1 MKTVFLVRHAKSSR
15 DDISMPDKDRPLADR
30 GRRDAPEMG
39 KRLARRG
46 VKPDLIVSSP
56 ALRARSTAALIAEK
70 LDYKRR
76 DVVIEER
83 LYGGGADDLLEVIHG
98 LDDKVNSV
106 MLFGHNP
113 ELTEF
118 AHRISSQITHLP
130 TCAVV
135 EFRFAA
141 KLWPNVGN
149 ATLQKATLDCPRQS
163 QTEASD

>member
-15 DDISMPDKDRPLADR
+15 DDISVPDKDRPLADR

-39 KRLARRG
+39 KRLAQRG

-56 ALRARSTAALIAEK
+56 ALRARSTAELIAEK
-70 LDYKRR
+70 LGYRRR

-83 LYGGGADDLLEVIHG
+83 LYGGEADDLLDVIHG
-98 LDDKVNSV
+98 LDDEVNSV

-130 TCAVV
+130 TCAVA
-135 EFRFAA
+135 EFRFDA

-149 ATLQKATLDCPRQS
+149 ATLLKATLDCPKQS
-163 QTEASD
+163 ETGACD